1 MNEVRQSTAS
11 ESMIRLVIAEDQGLL
26 LGALATLLELEPD
39 LQVLARASDGPAAL
53 AALQQ
58 HRPEVL
64 LTDIEMPGCSGL
76 DVAEAVRREGLPTR
90 VLIVTT
96 FARPGYLRRAMEAGV
111 RGYLL
116 KDTPSAE
123 LAAAVRRVAAGQ
135 KVIAP
140 ELLLQAFDV
149 EDPLNDRERQVLR
162 LAEAGRTAKEIGEAL
177 GLAPGT
183 ARNYLYEASQ
193 KLGAANRIEA
203 ARIAR
208 ERGLL

>member
-1 MNEVRQSTAS
+1 
-11 ESMIRLVIAEDQGLL
+11 MIRLVLAEDQGML
-26 LGALATLLELEPD
+26 LGALATLLGLEPD
-39 LQVLARASDGPAAL
+39 LEVIARASDGPSAL
-53 AALQQ
+53 AALRQ
-58 HRPEVL
+58 HRPDVL

-76 DVAEAVRREGLPTR
+76 DLAEAVRRDALPTR

-96 FARPGYLRRAMEAGV
+96 FGRPGYLRRAMDAGV

-116 KDTPSAE
+116 KDAPSAE
-123 LAAAVRRVAAGQ
+123 LAAAVRRVARGER
-135 KVIAP
+135 VIAT
-140 ELLLQAFDV
+140 ELLLQAFDAA
-149 EDPLNDRERQVLR
+149 DPLNDRERQVLR
-162 LAEAGRTAKEIGEAL
+162 LAEEGRSAKEIAEAL

-208 ERGLL
+208 AQGWL

>member
-1 MNEVRQSTAS
+1 
-11 ESMIRLVIAEDQGLL
+11 MIRLVVAEDQGML
-26 LGALATLLELEPD
+26 LGALATLLDLEAD
-39 LQVLARASDGPAAL
+39 LAVCARAPDGPAAL
-53 AALQQ
+53 AALRQ
-58 HRPEVL
+58 HRPDVL
-64 LTDIEMPGCSGL
+64 VTDIEMPGCSGL
-76 DVAEAVRREGLPTR
+76 DLAEAVRRESLPTR

-96 FARPGYLRRAMEAGV
+96 FARPGYLRRAMDAGV

-123 LAAAVRRVAAGQ
+123 LATAVRRVAAGE
-135 KVIAP
+135 KVIPA

-149 EDPLNDRERQVLR
+149 EDPLNERERQVLR

-183 ARNYLYEASQ
+183 ARNYLHEASQ

-208 ERGLL
+208 ERGWL

>member
-1 MNEVRQSTAS
+1 
-11 ESMIRLVIAEDQGLL
+11 MIRLVIAEDQGLL

-39 LQVLARASDGPAAL
+39 LQVLARAPDGQAAL
-53 AALQQ
+53 AALRTHQ
-58 HRPEVL
+58 PDVL
-64 LTDIEMPGCSGL
+64 VTDIEMPGCSGL
-76 DVAEAVRREGLPTR
+76 NLAEAVRREGLAAR

-123 LAAAVRRVAAGQ
+123 LAAAVRRVAAGH

-140 ELLLQAFDV
+140 ELLLQAFDA

-162 LAEAGRTAKEIGEAL
+162 LAEEGRTAKEIGETL

-183 ARNYLYEASQ
+183 ARNYLHEASQ

-208 ERGLL
+208 ERGWL